1 MNEISNFC
9 TGQCSQKKES
19 RQEKF
24 DPNNPPYNINNGG
37 NSQVTNCEYILDCKD
52 PLDTK
57 TVSADAIHYNSIE
70 YNTHNM

>member
-9 TGQCSQKKES
+9 TGQCSQKKEI
-19 RQEKF
+19 RNEKF

-37 NSQVTNCEYILDCKD
+37 TSQARDHEHSGNFKD

-70 YNTHNM
+70 YNTHNL